1 MPRHRVSTRGA
12 LWKGHRKRARQVIVP
27 QIFQFLQFALV
38 LCSYRIIFT
47 LCSLSALSFRFL
59 WKNLSLKI
67 SLKSVLV
74 FILLRFRDLSSDP
87 NEELEAS
94 DFELEA
100 VFQKEIFGVR
110 SEDDEAF
117 EEPVESEYGV
127 IGGEQLDEFD

>member
-1 MPRHRVSTRGA
+1 M
-12 LWKGHRKRARQVIVP
+12 
-27 QIFQFLQFALV
+27 
-38 LCSYRIIFT
+38 
-47 LCSLSALSFRFL
+47 
-59 WKNLSLKI
+59 

-100 VFQKEIFGVR
+100 VFQKEIFGLR
-110 SEDDEAF
+110 SEDDEAL

-127 IGGEQLDEFD
+127 IAGE